1 MNSGDIG
8 RTIASIREEKGF
20 SQKEL
25 AELIPV
31 NQSNLSRWENG
42 ITIPSLQQL
51 ERTCEVLG
59 ISLELAF
66 SQDKDEYVKQ
76 YNRLKMKV
84 LKLKIILALVLV
96 IIFLGIVIIVFP
108 RYRVVGESD
117 EYLSD
122 YGETLR
128 IYVEPVFFLTEKGAY
143 AYGEKEAK
151 RYIGT
156 SDISVV
162 EIIFVRDFDDIQD
175 ENNELFSSLYFLNS
189 FSE

>member
-1 MNSGDIG
+1 MNSGEIG
-8 RTIASIREEKGF
+8 RTIAHLREEKGF

-42 ITIPSLQQL
+42 LTIPSLQQL

-66 SQDKDEYVKQ
+66 LQDKDEYVKQ
-76 YNRLKMKV
+76 YNKLRAKV
-84 LKLKIILALVLV
+84 LKLKTILAVFLILL
-96 IIFLGIVIIVFP
+96 FLGILIIILP
-108 RYRVVGESD
+108 RYRVVGET
-117 EYLSD
+117 EKYLGD

-128 IYVEPVFFLTEKGAY
+128 IYAEPVFFLTENGAY
-143 AYGEKEAK
+143 SYGEKVAK
-151 RYIGT
+151 KYIGT
-156 SDISVV
+156 IDLVVV
-162 EIIFVRDFDDIQD
+162 EIIFVKDFDNIPD
-175 ENNELFSSLYFLNS
+175 EDNEILSSLYFLNS

>member
-59 ISLELAF
+59 ISLELVF

-84 LKLKIILALVLV
+84 LKLKILLALVLI
-96 IIFLGIVIIVFP
+96 IIFLGIVTIVFP

-151 RYIGT
+151 RYKGT

-162 EIIFVRDFDDIQD
+162 EIIFVRDFDDIPN